1 MKGIQFSELEADALA
16 EAFNLSLGEAAATFS
31 TMVHEEIE
39 LSVPTVE
46 VVSHSDFIKL
56 VESMQNKG
64 PNLRLASISQEFES
78 DAGFDTRTFLL
89 FPEQGSLEIVRRML
103 GDDTPIEQITE
114 LEQDALAEIGNVI
127 INSCMSSLANLLG
140 ARLEGSLPAVEASSS
155 KDLLADRA
163 PDAVMLVA
171 RISMTMSAYDIS
183 GLVLFVMDV
192 PSITNFMTQVRRVF
206 RFEA

>member
-1 MKGIQFSELEADALA
+1 MIEFSELERDALA

-46 VVSHSDFIKL
+46 VVSHADFVSQ
-56 VESMQNKG
+56 VESLLHKTRNM
-64 PNLRLASISQEFES
+64 RVASISQSFES

-127 INSCMSSLANLLG
+127 INSCMSSLANLFG
-140 ARLEGSLPAVEASSS
+140 ARLEGTLPLVETATSST
-155 KDLLADRA
+155 LLRDRA

-171 RISMTMSAYDIS
+171 RITMSMSAHDIS

-192 PSITNFMTQVRRVF
+192 PSLTKFMQELRRVF
-206 RFEA
+206 RMDD

>member
-1 MKGIQFSELEADALA
+1 MIEFSELERDALA

-46 VVSHSDFIKL
+46 VVSHADFVSQ
-56 VESMQNKG
+56 VESLLHKTRNM
-64 PNLRLASISQEFES
+64 RVASISQCFES

-127 INSCMSSLANLLG
+127 INSCMSSLANLFG
-140 ARLEGSLPAVEASSS
+140 ARLEGTLPLVETATSST
-155 KDLLADRA
+155 LLRDRA

-171 RISMTMSAYDIS
+171 RITMSMSAHDIS

-192 PSITNFMTQVRRVF
+192 PSLTKFMQELRRVF
-206 RFEA
+206 RMDD